1 MDKSKFNA
9 AITEKIGFSEPQK
22 TAESP
27 NESAKAIDYI
37 DATGQIR
44 SLDKLPEKFLYL
56 YLSDRPSAK
65 IRDLIVNGKRH
76 WHKFKYANSD
86 AWVIDLVR
94 QLQGE
99 KPFPAYSFAQLA
111 GDYSL
116 KHTDPYYS
124 QYSQF
129 HYRRD
134 RSPKRF
140 DASKLPLRSLFGAP
154 VEVEIMLLI
163 ETELPD
169 LRGTLEAVTR
179 EMRLSSTKMLTSLKG
194 CPKIGLTAAEVA
206 QLEFQPPEYDDNLT
220 EEGNAKRKKL
230 MQESWESRKRGRL
243 WVNRTG
249 LESFDGIHPDFDG
262 TIIAH
267 SAPIKSLNA
276 LPERLYSLEI
286 SHHSSHIEPLN
297 HRLYIDH
304 WLNCDR
310 DQLEAIIDQL
320 ELGPEATVRVN
331 SRKAGSESINVTPE
345 VMDYIRERN
354 R

>member
-37 DATGQIR
+37 DAAGQIR
-44 SLDKLPEKFLYL
+44 SLDGLPEKFLYL
-56 YLSDRPSAK
+56 HLSDRPSAK
-65 IRDLIVNGKRH
+65 IRDFIVNGKRH
-76 WHKFKYANSD
+76 WHKFKHANSD

-179 EMRLSSTKMLTSLKG
+179 EMRLNSTKTLTSLKG

-206 QLEFQPPEYDDNLT
+206 QLEFQPPEYDDSLT

-249 LESFDGIHPDFDG
+249 LESFDGVHPDFDG

-310 DQLEAIIDQL
+310 DQLEAMIDYL